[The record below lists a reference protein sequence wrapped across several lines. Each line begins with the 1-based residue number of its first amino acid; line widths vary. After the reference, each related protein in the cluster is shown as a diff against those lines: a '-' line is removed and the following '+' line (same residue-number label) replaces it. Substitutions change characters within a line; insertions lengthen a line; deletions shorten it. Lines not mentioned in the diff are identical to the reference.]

1 MWVVEFEQKRQTP
14 YGTRTETPI
23 ARFGSVSEATTFAEY
38 VLRRMSNVKIINI
51 SYDEVENDEVENK
64 EEK

>member
-23 ARFGSVSEATTFAEY
+23 ARFGSVSEAVTFAEY
-38 VLRRMSNVKIINI
+38 VLKHMCDVKIINI
-51 SYDEVENDEVENK
+51 SYEVENK
-64 EEK
+64 EGNK

>member
-14 YGTRTETPI
+14 YGERTETPI

-38 VLRRMSNVKIINI
+38 ILKHMYDVKIINI
-51 SYDEVENDEVENK
+51 SYEVENK
-64 EEK
+64 EENK